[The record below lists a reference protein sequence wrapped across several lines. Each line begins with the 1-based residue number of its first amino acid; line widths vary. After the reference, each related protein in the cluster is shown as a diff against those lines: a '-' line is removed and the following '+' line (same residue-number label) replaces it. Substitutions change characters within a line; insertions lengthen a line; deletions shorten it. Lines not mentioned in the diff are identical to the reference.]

1 MGGLRTMTWLDIAQA
16 LWDAFYGLM
25 STAEELVEHLPTPL
39 QCFFD
44 WC

>member
-1 MGGLRTMTWLDIAQA
+1 MTWLDFAQA
-16 LWDAFYGLM
+16 LWDALYGLM
-25 STAEELVEHLPTPL
+25 STYEGLVENLPTPL

>member
-1 MGGLRTMTWLDIAQA
+1 MTGREVAQA

-25 STAEELVEHLPTPL
+25 STSEDLVENLPTPL

>member
-1 MGGLRTMTWLDIAQA
+1 MIWLDFAQA

-25 STAEELVEHLPTPL
+25 STSEELVENLPTSL